1 MITYPNLFVISRTWE
16 EYEKFKINCLNNG
29 KYSDHKMVYVSSVN
43 ILRGYN
49 NPDGVFIGEWWERS
63 DIDDIMLVLLASIR
77 RDEYPM
83 KDDGL
88 KAALRFLHTK
98 RGPIRID
105 GQVSNQST

>member
-1 MITYPNLFVISRTWE
+1 MTTYPNLFVISRTWE

-63 DIDDIMLVLLASIR
+63 DIDDIMLVLLASVH
-77 RDEYPM
+77 RD
-83 KDDGL
+83 KNDGL
-88 KAALRFLHTK
+88 KTALRFLNTK
-98 RGPIRID
+98 RGPTRID
-105 GQVSNQST
+105 GKTV

>member
-1 MITYPNLFVISRTWE
+1 MITYPNLFVIARTFE
-16 EYEKFKINCLNNG
+16 EYEKFKINCLNNS
-29 KYSDHKMVYVSSVN
+29 KYPNHKFVYVSSVN

-77 RDEYPM
+77 RDENSR

-88 KAALRFLHTK
+88 KAALKFLHTK
-98 RGPIRID
+98 RGPTRID
-105 GQVSNQST
+105 GKVSNQST

>member
-29 KYSDHKMVYVSSVN
+29 KYTNHKMVYVSSVN
-43 ILRGYN
+43 ILRGHS

-63 DIDDIMLVLLASIR
+63 DIDDIMLVLLASVH
-77 RDEYPM
+77 RD
-83 KDDGL
+83 KNDGL
-88 KAALRFLHTK
+88 KTALRFLHTK
-98 RGPIRID
+98 RGPTRID

>member
-1 MITYPNLFVISRTWE
+1 MTTYPNLFVISRTWE
-16 EYEKFKINCLNNG
+16 EYERFKINCLNNG

-49 NPDGVFIGEWWERS
+49 NPDGVFIGEWRERS
-63 DIDDIMLVLLASIR
+63 DIDDIMLVLLASVH
-77 RDEYPM
+77 RD
-83 KDDGL
+83 KNDGL
-88 KAALRFLHTK
+88 KTALKFLHTK